1 MKSKIKAVFFLIT
14 IIVFSCNIKADDL
27 SENKKIK
34 NSILNKNSDLFFFEY
49 KKNIGGEIDSIEEMI
64 SLYEKVLYGNVY
76 LENYLKD
83 KVFVSMK
90 EIREYYLNNK
100 FDFIRK
106 NDQLLVLHF
115 TTENVD
121 EAKKVGLALSK
132 KDGDVKLKTM
142 KEYDIIYSKLKKGD
156 LPKTLDNIVFSSFS
170 KSRVVGP
177 IKTDFGYHVVEVVD
191 YLKKGDYLGLDEV
204 YDQISQNIYNYK
216 RASLLGSLIDSL
228 SVEYKND

>member
-1 MKSKIKAVFFLIT
+1 M
-14 IIVFSCNIKADDL
+14 
-27 SENKKIK
+27 
-34 NSILNKNSDLFFFEY
+34 FFEY
-49 KKNIGGEIDSIEEMI
+49 KKNIGGEIDSIQQMI

-132 KDGDVKLKTM
+132 KDGDVKLKTI
-142 KEYDIIYSKLKKGD
+142 KAVSYTHLT
-156 LPKTLDNIVFSSFS
+156 LPTK
-170 KSRVVGP
+170 
-177 IKTDFGYHVVEVVD
+177 
-191 YLKKGDYLGLDEV
+191 
-204 YDQISQNIYNYK
+204 
-216 RASLLGSLIDSL
+216 A
-228 SVEYKND
+228 

>member
-14 IIVFSCNIKADDL
+14 IIVFSCNRKADVL
-27 SENKKIK
+27 SENKKIN
-34 NSILNKNSDLFFFEY
+34 NSISNKNSDLFFFEY